1 MFERTRKAIPNS
13 PGRGASA
20 HMHSLARREEPS
32 RPAVDPAR
40 EIIALIHDD
49 LLHTVRSVAD
59 ANLDLRANLTD
70 EAELIAE
77 IEMASKSVQTSADEA
92 RANVASLH
100 SGLKELTEAGTE
112 IRTQAQQ
119 SRSLIA
125 VAAERT
131 EEVGGQLDTLKS
143 STDDIGDVV
152 RLIAQIAS
160 QTNLLALNAKIEAAR
175 AGDAGRGFAVVAHEV
190 KTLAVKT
197 REATGEIA
205 QKIDQLRAAAEA
217 SIETIS
223 AIAGI
228 IDEVKPSFAHLA
240 LAIERQ
246 SSSTEAVESTAAKAA
261 TIASEAATAARSL
274 GKTAGSASQ
283 ITELVAGVTSAAL
296 QRIDR
301 LRDHCVVLLGQ
312 SGSVDRRSFDRLPLR
327 AFSEKTES
335 RDSSAGT
342 NRIQGSCWNGGQHGW
357 RNRIRRICVR
367 ASLGRDRMALP
378 SWKRRSNLE

>member
-143 STDDIGDVV
+143 
-152 RLIAQIAS
+152 
-160 QTNLLALNAKIEAAR
+160 
-175 AGDAGRGFAVVAHEV
+175 
-190 KTLAVKT
+190 
-197 REATGEIA
+197 
-205 QKIDQLRAAAEA
+205 
-217 SIETIS
+217 
-223 AIAGI
+223 
-228 IDEVKPSFAHLA
+228 
-240 LAIERQ
+240 
-246 SSSTEAVESTAAKAA
+246 
-261 TIASEAATAARSL
+261 
-274 GKTAGSASQ
+274 
-283 ITELVAGVTSAAL
+283 
-296 QRIDR
+296 
-301 LRDHCVVLLGQ
+301 
-312 SGSVDRRSFDRLPLR
+312 
-327 AFSEKTES
+327 
-335 RDSSAGT
+335 
-342 NRIQGSCWNGGQHGW
+342 
-357 RNRIRRICVR
+357 
-367 ASLGRDRMALP
+367 
-378 SWKRRSNLE
+378 